1 MQPSASIADFGVHVR
16 IQESYTQLPGLR
28 VGCMGAT
35 RWPLWEVEDG
45 EYLPQAELCHH
56 GTGELPCCCGP
67 GDPEGVVPSVLSHVQ
82 MQAPAEQMPAPC
94 QRSLEFHC
102 FKIFINVKM

>member
-1 MQPSASIADFGVHVR
+1 
-16 IQESYTQLPGLR
+16 
-28 VGCMGAT
+28 MGAT
-35 RWPLWEVEDG
+35 RWPLWEVG
-45 EYLPQAELCHH
+45 EGECLPQSELCHH

-82 MQAPAEQMPAPC
+82 MQAPAEQMPALC